1 MVSSTERGLQ
11 KLMNKLND
19 TAKKFNMKIN
29 VQKTKTMVV
38 SRNEGRTVKIKI
50 DDQEIEQVS
59 NFKYLG
65 SLISEDGRCL
75 IDVKTRIALAKD
87 AFNKRKEFLT
97 GGLSETLKKRMVKV
111 LVWPVALYGC
121 ETWTLKKEEKDK
133 LEALEMWLWRKLEK
147 VNWSD
152 RISNEEVLTMVN
164 ESRCLIETIYGTP
177 TEEKLDKTCAERGV
191 P

>member
-1 MVSSTERGLQ
+1 
-11 KLMNKLND
+11 
-19 TAKKFNMKIN
+19 MKIN

-75 IDVKTRIALAKD
+75 IDVKARIALAKD

-97 GGLSETLKKRMVKV
+97 GGLSGTLKKRMVKV

-152 RISNEEVLTMVN
+152 RLSNEEVLTMVN
-164 ESRCLIETIYGTP
+164 ESRCLIETIRQRKKNWVGHV
-177 TEEKLDKTCAERGV
+177 LRGNGLLR
-191 P
+191 